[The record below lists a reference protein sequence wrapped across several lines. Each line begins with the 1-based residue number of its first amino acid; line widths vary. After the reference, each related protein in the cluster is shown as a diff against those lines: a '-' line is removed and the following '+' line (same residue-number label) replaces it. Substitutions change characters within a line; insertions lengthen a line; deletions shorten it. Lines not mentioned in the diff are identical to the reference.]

1 MKAGKICCIFRVFLC
16 IFLWQ
21 SSLCAQE
28 TPAPAATPEPSPQS
42 VKELNLIHL
51 GDLIDVDVLGSFEYD
66 WRGTLTPEGYLN
78 GLENLEDQVFAL
90 CRSEDQL
97 ASEIAKA
104 YGKFLRDPKV
114 VVRILD
120 RSNRPNSTL
129 YGAVKVPQRFQIKRP
144 VFLNELI
151 ILAGGFT
158 DKASGEIRIFRPASL
173 SCAESS
179 PQNNQTAETDGMTR
193 ERFIAARQ
201 DNGAQ
206 YIDVRITDLLRGK
219 KEANVQILAGDVVT
233 VLEAKPVYVIGGVV
247 TPRQIA
253 TRSEMTV
260 SRAIAGAGGLSKD
273 ADGTKITIF
282 RRVGSETRIIEADL
296 EKINAKQAEDIVL
309 QAFDI
314 VDVPQKGNEKR
325 QYPPLVQVDD
335 SVVTNTAKL
344 PLRIID

>member
-1 MKAGKICCIFRVFLC
+1 MKAGKICCIFGGFLC
-16 IFLWQ
+16 MFLWQ
-21 SSLCAQE
+21 SSICAQ
-28 TPAPAATPEPSPQS
+28 TPLPTATPGSQIQS
-42 VKELNLIHL
+42 DKELNLIHL
-51 GDLIDVDVLGSFEYD
+51 GDLIEVDVVGSLEFD
-66 WRGTLTPEGYLN
+66 WRGSLTPEGYLN

-129 YGAVKVPQRFQIKRP
+129 YGAVKTPQRFQIKRT
-144 VFLNELI
+144 VYLNELI

-173 SCAESS
+173 SCAES
-179 PQNNQTAETDGMTR
+179 PQVNQTAETGSGTR

-206 YIDVRITDLLRGK
+206 YIDIRITDLLRGK

-247 TPRQIA
+247 SPRQIA

-273 ADGTKITIF
+273 GDGTKITIY
-282 RRVGSETRIIEADL
+282 RRIGNETKIIEADL
-296 EKINAKQAEDIVL
+296 EKIKAKQAEDIVL

-314 VDVPQKGNEKR
+314 VDVPQKGNDKR
-325 QYPPLVQVDD
+325 QYPPVVRGDEQG
-335 SVVTNTAKL
+335 VTNTAKL

>member
-1 MKAGKICCIFRVFLC
+1 MKAGKICSILGVFLC

-21 SSLCAQE
+21 SRICAQE
-28 TPAPAATPEPSPQS
+28 TPTPTATPDSQS
-42 VKELNLIHL
+42 QPDKELNLIHL
-51 GDLIDVDVLGSFEYD
+51 GDLIDVDVLGSFEFD

-90 CRSEDQL
+90 CRSEEQL

-129 YGAVKVPQRFQIKRP
+129 FGAVKVPQRFQIKRP
-144 VFLNELI
+144 VYLNELI

-158 DKASGEIRIFRPASL
+158 DKASGEIRVFRPASL
-173 SCAESS
+173 SCVES
-179 PQNNQTAETDGMTR
+179 PVQTDQTAQTDGNSR

-206 YIDVRITDLLRGK
+206 YIDIRITDLLRGK

-233 VLEAKPVYVIGGVV
+233 VLEAKPIYVIGGVIN
-247 TPRQIA
+247 PRQIA

-273 ADGTKITIF
+273 ADGTKVTIF
-282 RRVGSETRIIEADL
+282 RRVGGETKIIEVDL
-296 EKINAKQAEDIVL
+296 EKIKAKQAEDIVL

-325 QYPPLVQVDD
+325 QYPPVVRVDD
-335 SVVTNTAKL
+335 SGVTNSAKL